1 MRQVI
6 VATQWLTFILIIC
19 ELLIVFKNMR
29 RRTHYYLFMN
39 SIALISYSI
48 GSLLTLYFEAEEAL
62 YISYMLT
69 WAGKVGVVVSMLFF
83 CISLCESK
91 ISPVITA
98 IESGFAAISYI
109 VIITTNKTGLYY
121 KEFHW
126 VKEQDLMVLEYVEGP
141 WHLLWKITVI
151 TFIVTCFLI
160 LIKKLYRET
169 NPQKKKQYMVS
180 VSALFVEF
188 AVGFLTSL
196 PIGRYYDFNQLGFV
210 LCVILILFAIF
221 RNDLMDTESM
231 AKEYIIDE
239 LSAGVIAMDRKGNV
253 AYCNK
258 KALQLFPDIVV
269 DERRVITRIV
279 DSIKTGE
286 PIAIQDRVYN
296 FEERKLVN
304 KSFNESNMYVMVDT
318 TKHYQHLKEVEQE
331 KQNADAANRAKTE
344 FLASMSHEI
353 RTPINA
359 VLGMD
364 EMILRECKDS
374 TIKEYAMDIRT
385 AGNTLLTI
393 INDILDLNKI
403 ESGKMEIVPVTY
415 DVSGMVYDI
424 SNMIKM
430 KAEDKKLSFKVS
442 VSSDIPAK
450 LYGDDVRIRQILMN
464 LLTNAV
470 KYTQSGEVCL
480 RVDLKQ
486 KEEEAVGKVAIL
498 HVEVEDTGIG
508 IKAEDMGK
516 LFSKFER
523 IEIERNRN
531 IEGTGLGMPITMKLL
546 SLMGTELKVESE
558 YGKGS
563 VFSFDLKQKIV
574 EETPIGDYENKTESL
589 RSKRYAYTESFIV
602 PDAHVL
608 IVDDNKVN
616 RKVFMA
622 LLKKTQIKITEAEN
636 GYQAIELAT
645 SQNFDAIFMDHMMPG
660 MDGIVAMKKI
670 KAMKDGPCANVPI
683 IVLTANA
690 VEGSK
695 ERYLEEGFDGYLSK
709 PIEPQKLNNAIKEI
723 LPEEKIKSVPC

>member
-6 VATQWLTFILIIC
+6 MVTQWLTFILIIC

-29 RRTHYYLFMN
+29 KRTHYYLFMN
-39 SIALISYSI
+39 SLALVSYSV
-48 GSLLTLYFEAEEAL
+48 GSLLTIYFETEEAL
-62 YISYMLT
+62 LISYMLT

-98 IESGFAAISYI
+98 IESGFAAISYV
-109 VIITTNKTGLYY
+109 VIITTKKTGLYY

-141 WHLLWKITVI
+141 WHMLWKMTVVI
-151 TFIVTCFLI
+151 FIVTCFLI

-169 NPQKKKQYMVS
+169 NPQKKKQYIVS
-180 VSALFVEF
+180 LSALLVEF

-210 LCVILILFAIF
+210 LCVILILIAIF

-258 KALQLFPDIVV
+258 KALQLFPEIVI
-269 DERRVITRIV
+269 DERRVITQIV
-279 DSIKTGE
+279 NSIRTGE
-286 PIAIQDRVYN
+286 PVTIQDRVYN

-304 KSFNESNMYVMVDT
+304 KFFNESNMYVMVDS
-318 TKHYQHLKEVEQE
+318 TKHYQHLREVERE

-374 TIKEYAMDIRT
+374 AIKEYAMDIRT
-385 AGNTLLTI
+385 AGHTLLTI

-403 ESGKMEIVPVTY
+403 ESGKMEIVPVAY
-415 DVSGMVYDI
+415 DVSGMIYDI

-430 KAEDKKLSFKVS
+430 KAEDKELSFKVS
-442 VSSDIPAK
+442 VSPDIPTK
-450 LYGDDVRIRQILMN
+450 LSGDDVRIRQILVN

-470 KYTQSGEVCL
+470 KYTKSGEVCF

-486 KEEEAVGKVAIL
+486 KENSETGADAIL

-508 IKAEDMGK
+508 IRAEDMGK

-546 SLMGTELKVESE
+546 SLMGSELKVKSE

-563 VFSFDLKQKIV
+563 VFSFDLRQKIV
-574 EETPIGDYENKTESL
+574 DEAPIGDYENKIGKL
-589 RSKRYAYTESFIV
+589 RSKAYAYDESFVV
-602 PDAHVL
+602 PDVHVL
-608 IVDDNKVN
+608 MVDDNKVN
-616 RKVFMA
+616 RKVFVA
-622 LLKKTQIKITEAEN
+622 LLKKTQIIITEAES
-636 GYQAIELAT
+636 GYQALELAAL
-645 SQNFDAIFMDHMMPG
+645 QHYDIIFMDHMMPG
-660 MDGIVAMKKI
+660 MDGVEAMKKI
-670 KAMKDGPCANVPI
+670 KDMKEGPCANTPI
-683 IVLTANA
+683 VVLTANA

-695 ERYLEEGFDGYLSK
+695 EMYREEGFDGYLSK
-709 PIEPQKLNNAIKEI
+709 PIEPEKLNDIIKDF
-723 LPEEKIKSVPC
+723 LPEGKYEKK